1 MVTKHAR
8 QAVSLDSSSPVERHQ
23 PHLPYVVPIGARQ
36 WRISNGNEPGTP
48 DCCLAYVEGREPGFD
63 VLIVAPSPPEWVHV
77 DTFEEAKNIAIRRPS
92 HL

>member
-8 QAVSLDSSSPVERHQ
+8 QAVSLDSSSPVERHSSK
-23 PHLPYVVPIGARQ
+23 LPRVVPIGTRQ
-36 WRISNGNEPGTP
+36 WRVSNGTEPGSP
-48 DCCLAYVEGREPGFD
+48 GSFLAYVEGRAVGFD

-77 DTFEEAKNIAIRRPS
+77 DTFEEAKDVAMRRPA